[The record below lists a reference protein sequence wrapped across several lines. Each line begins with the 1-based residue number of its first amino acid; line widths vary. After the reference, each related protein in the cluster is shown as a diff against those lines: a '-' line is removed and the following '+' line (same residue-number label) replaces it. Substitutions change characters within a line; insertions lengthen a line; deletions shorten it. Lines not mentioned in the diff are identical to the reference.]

1 MQNRFIVT
9 PFFLDEQSPELE
21 SLAQPDGH
29 INKPSLP
36 DGDTQRRLS
45 ALHQPI
51 ADFVANT
58 LARGERPVSIAGDCC
73 AAIPVLA
80 GLQRAGLNPVLIWLD
95 AHGDFNTWETTP
107 SGFLGGMPLAML
119 VGRGEQTLVKAVG
132 LQPFPE
138 ARVILTDGRDLDPE
152 EKQAL
157 AGSEVRHLADSRSLL
172 RQPPD
177 AQPLYVHFDTDLINP
192 DDAPAMN
199 YRTQGGPSSADLLAI
214 FRALAQTGRI
224 VAVSLST
231 WNPKLDADGRSQA
244 VCMSL
249 LHALIDQMSPSNSP
263 YQ

>member
-9 PFFLDEQSPELE
+9 PFFLDEQSPGLE
-21 SLAQPDGH
+21 SLAQPDGQL
-29 INKPSLP
+29 NQPSLP
-36 DGDTQRRLS
+36 EGNKQRRLS
-45 ALHQPI
+45 ALHRPI
-51 ADFVANT
+51 AEFVANT

-80 GLQRAGLNPVLIWLD
+80 GLQRAGLDPVLIWLD

-119 VGRGEQTLVKAVG
+119 VGRGEQTLVQAVG

-157 AGSEVRHLADSRSLL
+157 AGSQVRHLADCRSLL
-172 RQPPD
+172 EQSLN

-192 DDAPAMN
+192 DDATAMN
-199 YRTQGGPSSADLLAI
+199 YRTPGGPSAADLQAI

-224 VAVSLST
+224 AAVSLST
-231 WNPKLDADGRSQA
+231 WNPELDPDGRSQA

-249 LHALIDQMSPSNSP
+249 LHSLIDQ
-263 YQ
+263 